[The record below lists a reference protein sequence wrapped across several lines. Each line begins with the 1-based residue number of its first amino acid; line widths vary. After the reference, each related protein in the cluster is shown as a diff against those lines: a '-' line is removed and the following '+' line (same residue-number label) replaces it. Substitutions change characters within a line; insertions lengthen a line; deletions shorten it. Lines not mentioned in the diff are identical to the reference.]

1 MPRSPPKVIPFT
13 YPQQKNVYVGENVT
27 FQCLEIFSGTLPN
40 VRWYHFTHK
49 LNYTKL
55 PILPKI
61 IQSQNLRNQKLFNA
75 RLISPNLYTMFT
87 LNLSN
92 HRADSY
98 VYDNTNPSGLRLDLI
113 NVNMNDT
120 GAYTCFVSNNEGID
134 YATFYLKVHENEKK
148 KVEAKTSL
156 EPQ

>member
-1 MPRSPPKVIPFT
+1 
-13 YPQQKNVYVGENVT
+13 
-27 FQCLEIFSGTLPN
+27 
-40 VRWYHFTHK
+40 
-49 LNYTKL
+49 
-55 PILPKI
+55 
-61 IQSQNLRNQKLFNA
+61 
-75 RLISPNLYTMFT
+75 MFT

-148 KVEAKTSL
+148 TNFEAKASL
-156 EPQ
+156 QPQ